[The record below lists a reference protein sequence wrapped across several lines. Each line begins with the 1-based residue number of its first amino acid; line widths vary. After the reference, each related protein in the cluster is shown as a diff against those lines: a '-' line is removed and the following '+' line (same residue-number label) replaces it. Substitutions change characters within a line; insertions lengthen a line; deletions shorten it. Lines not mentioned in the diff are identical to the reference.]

1 MPEDKDKKTTA
12 EIRKEQAGL
21 GTLERVSAPDA
32 SLAPK
37 TTIKGLNGEDIEV
50 TDSLVATSLNAQKE
64 AEKAN
69 KVENTI
75 KDTYNTQLQS
85 LGANISELEE
95 ARKKAQAGDETAQRR
110 ARSMQMV
117 AGISDG
123 LASLANL
130 IGVGQGGSN
139 IDLGTGALTPL
150 QQRAEAARLERKAD
164 IKTIDDRLEQY
175 RRQFDQ
181 MRMQKGS
188 ALAAYQ
194 QNKEAQEFQKEQ
206 TEKKILADMRN
217 TEAKLLSTAMEN
229 ALNRSNQLAIAK
241 TRAAATKEA
250 AETRAKATQATTAA
264 KKPKEE
270 FIITGEDGVESVY
283 SVPKETAKAIMNDF
297 DSIIQGDIANDTT
310 SGVTVSA
317 FRQAYERYQKVLS
330 KRNAGMGSE
339 QEVTDARKALISL
352 SPTMQ
357 EKIKQYGTTKPSADV
372 EVEEDEELD
381 DVDALL
387 ESHK

>member
-1 MPEDKDKKTTA
+1 MPEEKDKKTTA

-50 TDSLVATSLNAQKE
+50 ADSLVVTSLNAQKE

-69 KVENTI
+69 KTEDTI
-75 KDTYNTQLQS
+75 KDTYNSPLQNM
-85 LGANISELEE
+85 GARISELEE
-95 ARKKAQAGDETAQRR
+95 ARKKAKEGDETAQRR

-117 AGISDG
+117 AGISDS

-130 IGVGQGGSN
+130 IGVGLGGTN
-139 IDLGTGALTPL
+139 IDLGTGSLTPL
-150 QQRAEAARLERKAD
+150 QQKLEAARLERKAD

-175 RRQFDQ
+175 RNQFDQ

-206 TEKKILADMRN
+206 ADKKILADMRN
-217 TEAKLLSTAMEN
+217 TEAKLRSTAMEN

-241 TRAAATKEA
+241 TRAAATKDA
-250 AETRAKATQATTAA
+250 AQTRANATQSSIEA
-264 KKPKEE
+264 KRPKEE
-270 FIITGEDGVESVY
+270 FIIIGEDGAESVY
-283 SVPKETAKAIMNDF
+283 SIPKETAKAIMNDF
-297 DSIIQGDIANDTT
+297 DSIIQSDIANDAT
-310 SGVTVSA
+310 SGVTASA
-317 FRQAYERYQKVLS
+317 FRQAYERYQQVLNR
-330 KRNAGMGSE
+330 RNAGMGSE
-339 QEVTDARKALISL
+339 KEVTDARNALISL

-357 EKIKQYGTTKPSADV
+357 EKIKQYGTTKSSADTV
-372 EVEEDEELD
+372 
-381 DVDALL
+381 VDAEVDEDDEFGEHRL
-387 ESHK
+387 

>member
-1 MPEDKDKKTTA
+1 MPEEKDKKTTA

-50 TDSLVATSLNAQKE
+50 ADSLVATSLNAQKE

-69 KVENTI
+69 KIEDTI
-75 KDTYNTQLQS
+75 KDTYNSPLQNM
-85 LGANISELEE
+85 GARISELEE
-95 ARKKAQAGDETAQRR
+95 ARKKAKEGDETAQRR

-117 AGISDG
+117 AGISDS

-130 IGVGQGGSN
+130 IGVGLGGTN
-139 IDLGTGALTPL
+139 IDLGTGSLTPL
-150 QQRAEAARLERKAD
+150 QQKLEAARLERKAD

-175 RRQFDQ
+175 RNQFDQ

-194 QNKEAQEFQKEQ
+194 QNKEAQEFQKELAD
-206 TEKKILADMRN
+206 KKILADMRN
-217 TEAKLLSTAMEN
+217 TEAKLRSTAMEN

-250 AETRAKATQATTAA
+250 AQTRANATQANTDA
-264 KKPKEE
+264 KRPKEE
-270 FIITGEDGVESVY
+270 FIITGEDGTESVY
-283 SVPKETAKAIMNDF
+283 SIPKETAKAIMNDF

-310 SGVTVSA
+310 SGVTASA
-317 FRQAYERYQKVLS
+317 FRQAYERYQQVLS
-330 KRNAGMGSE
+330 RRSVGMGSE
-339 QEVTDARKALISL
+339 KEVTDARNALISL

-357 EKIKQYGTTKPSADV
+357 EKIKQYGTTKSSADAG
-372 EVEEDEELD
+372 
-381 DVDALL
+381 VDAEVNEDDEFGEHRL
-387 ESHK
+387 